1 MRARILSASAG
12 AGKTYALAYKFVHD
26 VIKHYPDKPYLY
38 RAILAVTFTNKAT
51 EEMKRRIL
59 NELHTLITEPDKSNY
74 MKDLL
79 EKLPLKKEQIIERA
93 ERIQTSILHD
103 YSRFTILTIDK
114 FFQRILRAFIKELSL
129 DINFNLELENSSI
142 LSMGTDSLIDQI
154 PHDEKLQQWMMEFTQ
169 ERINDNEGWDIR
181 KNLNELGNEIFDE
194 DNLQTILNPISKEEL
209 IKVIGAV
216 EKKIKDITA
225 PFQTL
230 GKKAMDI
237 VNGSEFGVEHFKGG
251 NRGGI
256 ITYFIAAAE
265 GEFIALNDK
274 YRELTHTSDGWAS
287 SSVKKGQL
295 SELKAVAEQLYPI
308 LAQMCSIY
316 DDNINNLKL
325 INTLPY
331 IKRTFRSYALLKDIY
346 DKVEEVSSQEGV
358 MLLDQTKSIL
368 SRFVSGNDAPF
379 IYEKI
384 GNRFERFM
392 IDEFQDTSA
401 REWKNFVP
409 LLRNAISQ
417 AEDEV
422 VLIVGDVKQSIYRWR
437 GGDWRILSEGV
448 EQALGKE
455 NIFPD
460 KLKDNWRSLPQIV
473 TFNNDM
479 MRDIVT
485 KDNEALN
492 TELKNA
498 VQQGQLSSKVEAE
511 LKGTLDNAYKNLE
524 QTPKK
529 DGDDKGYV
537 RIEYYNSK
545 EEIPLIK
552 CIEAAIARGYSYKD
566 ILILC
571 RSNETIKKVAEILL
585 QYKQTN
591 KEFNIMTQEA
601 LVIGN
606 ASISQFVISLMRL
619 SQNPGDNIS
628 RAIVNDYLQR
638 SYDMPLPEEEADLLM
653 NIGQTTVEEAF
664 EHIVT
669 FYHLDQRPNE
679 IAYLQAMHEQVIN
692 FCASKVADI
701 QLFLK
706 MWDEKGFKQSVS
718 VEMNDNTIEV
728 STIHK
733 AKGLERKVVIV
744 PCLWGVDPR
753 GGDFIWVT
761 PSDND
766 NDFGALGRYPV
777 VFNKDLTTSAFSD
790 YYYREKV
797 YSHVDNINMLYVA
810 LTRAE
815 EELHMLIPDSS
826 RGVTVGKMIWDVV
839 CKRNETDKI
848 IIANEGENP
857 YVEYGKP
864 REQAPQKEEEKGNSS
879 VLISEYPTT
888 LTKLKIR
895 LPEQRYFEE
904 EGTSLSPLN
913 EGILMHS
920 ILNDATDADDIIA
933 RIDKSIEMGKLSQQQ
948 ASKLKK
954 IIKREFEREQ
964 AREWFGEWDEVRN
977 ENDIIFGTAGT
988 NRPDRVMIKGNRAV
1002 AVDYKFG
1009 KNILSDHENQV
1020 KEYMELLE
1028 KMGYTEVEG
1037 YVWYLSIGK
1046 IVKVEK

>member
-79 EKLPLKKEQIIERA
+79 EELPLKKEQIIERA

-194 DNLQTILNPISKEEL
+194 DNLQTILNPIPKEEL
-209 IKVIGAV
+209 IKVIKAADD
-216 EKKIKDITA
+216 KIKKVTEKYKV
-225 PFQTL
+225 L
-230 GKKAMDI
+230 GEKAMAIFNKSGLDMELFTGRSNSVI
-237 VNGSEFGVEHFKGG
+237 KVFAE
-251 NRGGI
+251 
-256 ITYFIAAAE
+256 AAE
-265 GEFIALNDK
+265 GKLNDISSNFRK
-274 YRELTHTSDGWAS
+274 KTTSSDGWFS
-287 SSVKKGQL
+287 SGINNSQKEAVT
-295 SELKAVAEQLYPI
+295 AVAEHLYPI
-308 LAQMCSIY
+308 LADMCELY
-316 DDNINNLKL
+316 DRNLKL

-460 KLKDNWRSLPQIV
+460 KLKDNWRSLQQIV
-473 TFNNDM
+473 DFNNKM
-479 MRDIVT
+479 MRDIIT

-498 VQQGQLSSKVEAE
+498 VQQGQLSSKAEAE

-638 SYDMPLPEEEADLLM
+638 SYDMPLPEEEANLLM

-664 EHIVT
+664 EHIVA
-669 FYHLDQRPNE
+669 FYKLDQRPNE

-692 FCASKVADI
+692 FFASKVADI

-839 CKRNETDKI
+839 CERNGTDKI

-904 EGTSLSPLN
+904 ERTSLSPLN

-920 ILNDATDADDIIA
+920 ILNDATNADDIIA

>member
-1 MRARILSASAG
+1 
-12 AGKTYALAYKFVHD
+12 
-26 VIKHYPDKPYLY
+26 
-38 RAILAVTFTNKAT
+38 
-51 EEMKRRIL
+51 
-59 NELHTLITEPDKSNY
+59 
-74 MKDLL
+74 
-79 EKLPLKKEQIIERA
+79 
-93 ERIQTSILHD
+93 
-103 YSRFTILTIDK
+103 
-114 FFQRILRAFIKELSL
+114 
-129 DINFNLELENSSI
+129 
-142 LSMGTDSLIDQI
+142 
-154 PHDEKLQQWMMEFTQ
+154 
-169 ERINDNEGWDIR
+169 
-181 KNLNELGNEIFDE
+181 
-194 DNLQTILNPISKEEL
+194 
-209 IKVIGAV
+209 
-216 EKKIKDITA
+216 
-225 PFQTL
+225 
-230 GKKAMDI
+230 
-237 VNGSEFGVEHFKGG
+237 
-251 NRGGI
+251 
-256 ITYFIAAAE
+256 
-265 GEFIALNDK
+265 
-274 YRELTHTSDGWAS
+274 
-287 SSVKKGQL
+287 
-295 SELKAVAEQLYPI
+295 
-308 LAQMCSIY
+308 
-316 DDNINNLKL
+316 
-325 INTLPY
+325 
-331 IKRTFRSYALLKDIY
+331 
-346 DKVEEVSSQEGV
+346 
-358 MLLDQTKSIL
+358 
-368 SRFVSGNDAPF
+368 
-379 IYEKI
+379 
-384 GNRFERFM
+384 M

-409 LLRNAISQ
+409 LLNNAISQ

-492 TELKNA
+492 KELEKA
-498 VQQGQLSSKVEAE
+498 VQQEQLSEKVEAE

-606 ASISQFVISLMRL
+606 ASISQFVISLLRL

-638 SYDMPLPEEEADLLM
+638 SYDMPLPEEEADILM

-664 EHIVT
+664 EHIVA
-669 FYHLDQRPNE
+669 FYKLDQRPNE
-679 IAYLQAMHEQVIN
+679 IAYLQALHEQVIN

-839 CKRNETDKI
+839 CERDKTDKI

-864 REQAPQKEEEKGNSS
+864 RAQAPQKKEEKGNSS

-933 RIDKSIEMGKLSQQQ
+933 RIDKAIEMGKLSQQQ
-948 ASKLKK
+948 AAKLKI

-1028 KMGYTEVEG
+1028 KMGYAEVEG

>member
-1 MRARILSASAG
+1 
-12 AGKTYALAYKFVHD
+12 
-26 VIKHYPDKPYLY
+26 
-38 RAILAVTFTNKAT
+38 
-51 EEMKRRIL
+51 
-59 NELHTLITEPDKSNY
+59 
-74 MKDLL
+74 
-79 EKLPLKKEQIIERA
+79 
-93 ERIQTSILHD
+93 
-103 YSRFTILTIDK
+103 
-114 FFQRILRAFIKELSL
+114 
-129 DINFNLELENSSI
+129 
-142 LSMGTDSLIDQI
+142 
-154 PHDEKLQQWMMEFTQ
+154 
-169 ERINDNEGWDIR
+169 
-181 KNLNELGNEIFDE
+181 
-194 DNLQTILNPISKEEL
+194 
-209 IKVIGAV
+209 
-216 EKKIKDITA
+216 
-225 PFQTL
+225 
-230 GKKAMDI
+230 
-237 VNGSEFGVEHFKGG
+237 
-251 NRGGI
+251 
-256 ITYFIAAAE
+256 
-265 GEFIALNDK
+265 
-274 YRELTHTSDGWAS
+274 
-287 SSVKKGQL
+287 
-295 SELKAVAEQLYPI
+295 
-308 LAQMCSIY
+308 
-316 DDNINNLKL
+316 
-325 INTLPY
+325 
-331 IKRTFRSYALLKDIY
+331 
-346 DKVEEVSSQEGV
+346 
-358 MLLDQTKSIL
+358 
-368 SRFVSGNDAPF
+368 
-379 IYEKI
+379 
-384 GNRFERFM
+384 
-392 IDEFQDTSA
+392 
-401 REWKNFVP
+401 
-409 LLRNAISQ
+409 
-417 AEDEV
+417 
-422 VLIVGDVKQSIYRWR
+422 
-437 GGDWRILSEGV
+437 
-448 EQALGKE
+448 
-455 NIFPD
+455 
-460 KLKDNWRSLPQIV
+460 
-473 TFNNDM
+473 
-479 MRDIVT
+479 
-485 KDNEALN
+485 
-492 TELKNA
+492 
-498 VQQGQLSSKVEAE
+498 
-511 LKGTLDNAYKNLE
+511 
-524 QTPKK
+524 
-529 DGDDKGYV
+529 
-537 RIEYYNSK
+537 
-545 EEIPLIK
+545 
-552 CIEAAIARGYSYKD
+552 
-566 ILILC
+566 
-571 RSNETIKKVAEILL
+571 
-585 QYKQTN
+585 
-591 KEFNIMTQEA
+591 MTQEA

-606 ASISQFVISLMRL
+606 ASISQFVISLLRL

-638 SYDMPLPEEEADLLM
+638 SYDMPLPEEEAGLLM

-664 EHIVT
+664 EHIVA

-766 NDFGALGRYPV
+766 NNFGALGRYPV

-839 CKRNETDKI
+839 CERNAKDKI

-864 REQAPQKEEEKGNSS
+864 REQAPQKEKKNSS

-988 NRPDRVMIKGNRAV
+988 NRPDRVMIKDNRAV

>member
-1 MRARILSASAG
+1 
-12 AGKTYALAYKFVHD
+12 
-26 VIKHYPDKPYLY
+26 
-38 RAILAVTFTNKAT
+38 
-51 EEMKRRIL
+51 
-59 NELHTLITEPDKSNY
+59 
-74 MKDLL
+74 
-79 EKLPLKKEQIIERA
+79 
-93 ERIQTSILHD
+93 
-103 YSRFTILTIDK
+103 
-114 FFQRILRAFIKELSL
+114 
-129 DINFNLELENSSI
+129 
-142 LSMGTDSLIDQI
+142 
-154 PHDEKLQQWMMEFTQ
+154 
-169 ERINDNEGWDIR
+169 
-181 KNLNELGNEIFDE
+181 
-194 DNLQTILNPISKEEL
+194 
-209 IKVIGAV
+209 
-216 EKKIKDITA
+216 
-225 PFQTL
+225 
-230 GKKAMDI
+230 
-237 VNGSEFGVEHFKGG
+237 
-251 NRGGI
+251 
-256 ITYFIAAAE
+256 
-265 GEFIALNDK
+265 
-274 YRELTHTSDGWAS
+274 
-287 SSVKKGQL
+287 
-295 SELKAVAEQLYPI
+295 
-308 LAQMCSIY
+308 
-316 DDNINNLKL
+316 
-325 INTLPY
+325 
-331 IKRTFRSYALLKDIY
+331 
-346 DKVEEVSSQEGV
+346 

-437 GGDWRILSEGV
+437 GGDWRILSEGI

-485 KDNEALN
+485 KDNKTLDS
-492 TELKNA
+492 ELETA
-498 VQQGQLSSKVEAE
+498 VAQGQLSSKAEAE

-545 EEIPLIK
+545 EDIPLIK

-571 RSNETIKKVAEILL
+571 RSNDTIKKVAEILL
-585 QYKQTN
+585 RYKQTN

-606 ASISQFVISLMRL
+606 ASISQFIISLLRL
-619 SQNPGDNIS
+619 SQNPTDNIS

-638 SYDMPLPEEEADLLM
+638 SYDMPLPEEEAGLLM

-664 EHIVT
+664 EHIVA

-679 IAYLQAMHEQVIN
+679 IAYLQALHEQVIN

-766 NDFGALGRYPV
+766 NDFSALGRYPV

-839 CKRNETDKI
+839 CERNGTNKI

-864 REQAPQKEEEKGNSS
+864 REQAPQKEEKKNCS

-888 LTKLKIR
+888 LTELKIR

-904 EGTSLSPLN
+904 EGTNLSPLN
-913 EGILMHS
+913 EGIMMHS
-920 ILNDATDADDIIA
+920 ILSNATDTDDIIA

-948 ASKLKK
+948 AAKLKE

-964 AREWFGEWDEVRN
+964 AREWFGEWDVVRN
-977 ENDIIFGTAGT
+977 ENDIIYGTAGT

-1009 KNILSDHENQV
+1009 KKISSAHQNQV
-1020 KEYMELLE
+1020 KKYMELLE

-1037 YVWYLSIGK
+1037 YVWYLTIGK

>member
-79 EKLPLKKEQIIERA
+79 EELPLKKEQIIERA

-194 DNLQTILNPISKEEL
+194 DNLQTILNPIPKEEL
-209 IKVIGAV
+209 IKVIKAADD
-216 EKKIKDITA
+216 KIKKVTEKYKV
-225 PFQTL
+225 L
-230 GKKAMDI
+230 GEKAMAIFNKSGLDMELFTGRSNSVI
-237 VNGSEFGVEHFKGG
+237 KVFAE
-251 NRGGI
+251 
-256 ITYFIAAAE
+256 AAE
-265 GEFIALNDK
+265 GKLNDISSNFRK
-274 YRELTHTSDGWAS
+274 KTTSSDGWFS
-287 SSVKKGQL
+287 SGINKSQKEAVT
-295 SELKAVAEQLYPI
+295 AVAEHLYPI
-308 LAQMCSIY
+308 LADMCELY
-316 DDNINNLKL
+316 DRNLKL

-437 GGDWRILSEGV
+437 GGDWRILSDGV

-485 KDNEALN
+485 KDNEALDS
-492 TELKNA
+492 ELEAA
-498 VQQGQLSSKVEAE
+498 VAQGQLSEKVEAE
-511 LKGTLDNAYKNLE
+511 LKGTLDNAYKNLK

-566 ILILC
+566 VLILC

-606 ASISQFVISLMRL
+606 ASISQFIISLLRL

-638 SYDMPLPEEEADLLM
+638 SYDMPLPEKEADLLM

-664 EHIVT
+664 EHIVA
-669 FYHLDQRPNE
+669 FYKLDQRPNE
-679 IAYLQAMHEQVIN
+679 IAYLQAIHEQVIN

-839 CKRNETDKI
+839 CERNGTNKI

-864 REQAPQKEEEKGNSS
+864 RAQASQKKEEKCNSS

-920 ILNDATDADDIIA
+920 ILNDATNADDIIA

-988 NRPDRVMIKGNRAV
+988 NRPDRVMIKGNKAV